1 MQRLKQRKSS
11 YSTRRFLG
19 CEIAKAVG
27 DIITCT
33 YHKSL
38 EERICMLSSSNSVSF
53 QSNEIQ
59 QLIKRNIEFMS
70 ANSIEG
76 TVSVSQA
83 AVFVN
88 NVRNR
93 VISGMKS
100 ILKGCK

>member
-38 EERICMLSSSNSVSF
+38 AERICRLSSSNSVSF
-53 QSNEIQ
+53 QSNEIH
-59 QLIKRNIEFMS
+59 QLIKRNVYLKSATKIERIVS
-70 ANSIEG
+70 AG
-76 TVSVSQA
+76 QA

-88 NVRNR
+88 
-93 VISGMKS
+93 
-100 ILKGCK
+100 